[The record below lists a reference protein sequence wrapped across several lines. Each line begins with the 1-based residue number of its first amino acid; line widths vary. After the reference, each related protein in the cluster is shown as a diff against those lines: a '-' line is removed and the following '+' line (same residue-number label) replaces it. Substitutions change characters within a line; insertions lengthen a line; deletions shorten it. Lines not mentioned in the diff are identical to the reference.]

1 MVAVLIMMDI
11 TCCDSWTRLM
21 LFVIELKKN
30 GFVTLSLAN
39 PSTHVTSPTFFFLG
53 PQVDPED
60 RLPLE
65 RDQEHL
71 FQ

>member
-1 MVAVLIMMDI
+1 
-11 TCCDSWTRLM
+11 M